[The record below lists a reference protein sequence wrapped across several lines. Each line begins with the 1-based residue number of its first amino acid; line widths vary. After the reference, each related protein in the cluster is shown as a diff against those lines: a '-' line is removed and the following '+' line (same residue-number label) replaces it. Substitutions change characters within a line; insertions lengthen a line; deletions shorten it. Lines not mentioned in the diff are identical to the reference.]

1 MEDLNTG
8 FDEMSAR
15 KVTNLLLEDD
25 VKIYKK
31 FLPEIKKMNSASF
44 KNMFYGNKNYNYKIC
59 NQCQFFLLLD
69 KFDNFRT
76 LLEEWY
82 ENQATYKYLKE
93 LWIKYICIESLR
105 DKSEYEIQQ
114 FLISKRINF
123 PSWPIQIKDRFLT
136 ICEIKMLFKI
146 YQN

>member
-31 FLPEIKKMNSASF
+31 FLPEIKKMNYDSF

-59 NQCQFFLLLD
+59 N
-69 KFDNFRT
+69 
-76 LLEEWY
+76 
-82 ENQATYKYLKE
+82 
-93 LWIKYICIESLR
+93 
-105 DKSEYEIQQ
+105 
-114 FLISKRINF
+114 
-123 PSWPIQIKDRFLT
+123 
-136 ICEIKMLFKI
+136 
-146 YQN
+146 